1 MASGVQQWRRF
12 NFFDKEI
19 VKRKGGKP
27 LEDVKNIQVIASTS
41 TNGAGDGQL
50 IFGCSDGSLC
60 VINRDYEANHIRSFD
75 ISLQLLAHSAGDT
88 LIAIGMDENETKQT
102 IKLWKTDKTLVEK
115 ENTEPAK
122 IISILPNDH
131 PNSKICAVAITDRHI
146 VLGCENGAIYFFAS
160 TDLIKEK
167 RYKFTTPFYQAE
179 KPITNL
185 ALVEGTKPHGGLI
198 VYATTETNVLSFR
211 LIPTAPTAG
220 ISTAVAVAASVSST
234 LTSTLRDRRPFHLTH
249 HQQPPA
255 QFNITIL
262 ETHIGCSP
270 RCAVL
275 AQSDLD
281 GELQFVI
288 ANSTGVFSYVG
299 EDKRVGLAIEGEKL
313 TIHWWFNYLIVVTKE
328 NRKAITTT
336 STTTNPTNT
345 QQQSA
350 ILLQLAADSI
360 HKTTTE
366 LQTLAVYDTNP
377 QLQAYSVGIARIQC
391 VLDEWGYIHILT
403 GDGELH
409 RLIEKDLHSRLN
421 ILFKKN
427 QYQLALQLA
436 KKNQTSKQGMA
447 EIFKQ
452 FGDHLYA
459 ENLILETGYTHMIPL
474 LSAKYVHALVFHNRK
489 NEFESATDQ
498 YCKTIGF
505 LEPSYVIKKFLDS
518 QHIDHLTR
526 YLEELHR
533 AKLANV
539 DHTTLLLN
547 CYTKHPDRIN
557 RLAQFIGLNENSGS
571 TPDVEL
577 TFDVDIAI
585 DVCRQANYLDEALA
599 LSAKYRRHDK
609 YIKIQCENKR
619 DYDRALTYIQTLKF
633 DDALQA
639 FRNYGKTLIKQQP
652 KLTTKLLKQLNP
664 TPQQIEHEQLPESLI
679 NLFMN
684 NPDELLDYLEYAVK
698 QYPKEHLVSSVYDT
712 ILELLLQK
720 YSTTEDKK
728 ELDRL
733 SHQIITLLQDSKIG
747 IDVTRAMVA
756 CQKYNFKAGV
766 ICLYDKAKLY
776 QQILQYQMKN
786 KESDK
791 IVSTC
796 LKYGD
801 EDPQLWIQA
810 LSYFSKLKRADGCR
824 KEIQQILKY
833 IDEKDLLSP
842 LLVIQTLSNNEST
855 SLDLLKDYLIR
866 KLHNEQTQIEKD
878 QSEIRRFRQESELF
892 VEKIKQLETD
902 PILCQDP
909 KCSACK
915 MDLDIPCIH
924 FFCEHSFHEHCA
936 YAVESATSSE
946 ITYECPLCSG
956 DNRKWLDLINMQRVS
971 KDIHET
977 FHRKLDDQ
985 QDKFGVIAEF
995 LGRRLFDKVI

>member
-377 QLQAYSVGIARIQC
+377 QLQAYSVGISRIQC

-459 ENLILETGYTHMIPL
+459 
-474 LSAKYVHALVFHNRK
+474 K

-664 TPQQIEHEQLPESLI
+664 TPQQIEQEQLPESLI

-698 QYPKEHLVSSVYDT
+698 QYPKEHLVSTVYDT

-977 FHRKLDDQ
+977 FHRKIDDQ

-995 LGRRLFDKVI
+995 LGRRLFDKVR

>member
-1 MASGVQQWRRF
+1 MASGIQQWRRF
-12 NFFDKEI
+12 TFFDKEI
-19 VKRKGGKP
+19 VKRKDGKA
-27 LEDVKNIQVIASTS
+27 LEDFKKIKVIASTS

-50 IFGCSDGSLC
+50 IFGCDDGSLC
-60 VINRDYEANHIRSFD
+60 VLNRDYEANHIHSFD
-75 ISLQLLAHSAGDT
+75 TSLDLLAHSVGDT
-88 LIAIGMDENETKQT
+88 LIAIGMDVNETKQT
-102 IKLWKTDKTLVEK
+102 IKIWKTDKPLVEK

-122 IISILPNDH
+122 IISVLPNEH

-146 VLGCENGAIYFFAS
+146 ALGCLNGAIYFFGS
-160 TDLIKEK
+160 NDLIKEK
-167 RYKFTTPFYQAE
+167 RYKFSPPFYQAE
-179 KPITNL
+179 SPITSL
-185 ALVEGTKPHGGLI
+185 AFAEENKQFSDLI
-198 VYATTETNVLSFR
+198 LYATTESTVVSFR
-211 LIPTAPTAG
+211 LVQTTPPVG
-220 ISTAVAVAASVSST
+220 ISAAVAVANSVSST
-234 LTSTLRDRRPFHLTH
+234 LTSTLRDRRPFHITA
-249 HQQPPA
+249 HQQPVA
-255 QFNITIL
+255 QFKTTNL
-262 ETHIGCSP
+262 ETSIGCAP
-270 RCAVL
+270 GCAVL
-275 AQSDLD
+275 AQSELD
-281 GELQFVI
+281 DEQQFVI
-288 ANSTGVFSYVG
+288 ANSLGVFSYVRD
-299 EDKRVGLAIEGEKL
+299 DKRLGLAIEGEKSAV
-313 TIHWWFNYLIVVTKE
+313 HWWFNYLITVTKG
-328 NRKAITTT
+328 NSKSVSMNKTKL
-336 STTTNPTNT
+336 
-345 QQQSA
+345 QSN
-350 ILLQLAADSI
+350 ILSQLTANQ
-360 HKTTTE
+360 TTTE

-377 QLQAYSVGIARIQC
+377 QLTAYSIGMASIQC
-391 VLDEWGYIHILT
+391 VLNEWGYIHILT
-403 GDGELH
+403 GDGDLH
-409 RLIEKDLHSRLN
+409 RLIERDLHSRLRL
-421 ILFKKN
+421 LFRTN
-427 QYQLALQLA
+427 CYQLALQLA
-436 KKNQTSKQGMA
+436 KKNRTSKEGMA

-452 FGDHLYA
+452 FGDYLY
-459 ENLILETGYTHMIPL
+459 G
-474 LSAKYVHALVFHNRK
+474 K
-489 NEFESATDQ
+489 NEYETATDQ

-533 AKLANV
+533 EKLANV

-557 RLAQFIGLNENSGS
+557 RLAQFIGLNEISSS
-571 TPDVEL
+571 TADVDL

-609 YIKIQCENKR
+609 YIKIQCENKK
-619 DYDRALTYIQTLKF
+619 DYDKALTYIQTLKF

-639 FRNYGKTLIKQQP
+639 FRNYGKTLIREQP

-664 TPQQIEHEQLPESLI
+664 TPQQIEQEQLPESLI

-698 QYPKEHLVSSVYDT
+698 QYPSEHLGSSVYDT

-720 YSTTEDKK
+720 YSKIQDIK
-728 ELDRL
+728 ERDRL
-733 SHQIITLLQDSKIG
+733 SQQILSLLQNPKIG
-747 IDVTRAMVA
+747 IDVTRAMVV
-756 CQKYNFKAGV
+756 CQKYNFKPGV
-766 ICLYDKAKLY
+766 ICLYDKARLY
-776 QQILQYQMKN
+776 QQILQYQMEN
-786 KESDK
+786 KDDDE
-791 IVSTC
+791 IVATC
-796 LKYGD
+796 RKYGD

-866 KLHNEQTQIEKD
+866 KLRTEQEQIEKD
-878 QSEIRRFRQESELF
+878 QTEVRRFRQESEF
-892 VEKIKQLETD
+892 YVQKIKQLETD

-915 MDLDIPCIH
+915 MDLDIPCVH

-936 YAVESATSSE
+936 YAVESPNSTE

-956 DNRKWLDLINMQRVS
+956 DNRKWLGLINSQRAD

-977 FHRKLDDQ
+977 FHRELDSH

-995 LGRRLFDKVI
+995 LGHRLFDKE